1 MAETSTCAK
10 RKYFALWDLI
20 VLSAVVLFVVLGI
33 VRMLLPKETQGLV
46 AVVKVKGEVVSR
58 IELENVAEPYE
69 VTLEGEGGV
78 VLCVSPTGV
87 WFKDSDCPDKLCVN
101 TGKLTYAGQ
110 SAVCLP
116 ARVSVSLEAGDEGEK
131 PLPDAVA
138 G

>member
-1 MAETSTCAK
+1 MAENSAFIK
-10 RKYFALWDLI
+10 RKFFAIADLM
-20 VLSAVVLFVVLGI
+20 VLFAVLLFVALG
-33 VRMLLPKETQGLV
+33 VFRLLMPKETQGLV

-69 VTLEGEGGV
+69 VTLEGDGGV

-116 ARVSVSLEAGDEGEK
+116 ARVSVSLEAGDKGEK